1 VRVFSTLLLATIAA
15 LGVYAIRKRLLFALK
30 VGAGLFLVLLPIRLL
45 LAATQLHESLDAL
58 IWPVCALL
66 AVWFVLRW
74 VSLEYERRK
83 RTR

>member
-1 VRVFSTLLLATIAA
+1 MRVFSTLLLATIAA

-45 LAATQLHESLDAL
+45 LAATQLHESFDAL
-58 IWPVCALL
+58 IWPICALL
-66 AVWFVLRW
+66 VVWFVLRW